1 MGLELSSRRSVKR
14 LLSREDKRVSIER
27 IKRRRTLQHELFER
41 ISPKEYPSIF
51 FDQRLRS
58 RFFR

>member
-1 MGLELSSRRSVKR
+1 MDPELRSRRSVMR
-14 LLSREDKRVSIER
+14 LFSHQEKKASIER
-27 IKRRRTLQHELFER
+27 IKRQRTLPNELFER
-41 ISPKEYPSIF
+41 FSPKEYPSIF